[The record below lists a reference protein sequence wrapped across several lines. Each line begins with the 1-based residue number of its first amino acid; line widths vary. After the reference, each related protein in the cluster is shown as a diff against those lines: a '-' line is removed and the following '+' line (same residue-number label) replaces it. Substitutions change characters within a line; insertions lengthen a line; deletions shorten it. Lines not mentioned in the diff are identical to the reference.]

1 LSKDRY
7 ERVSRNEEI
16 RAIFIFGLLAVFAYV
31 KTQFATLNLVY
42 TFGTFDLIV
51 IINILLV
58 LWSMYALFMVLGLS
72 RDTLGKSASRMFR
85 DSSKMFLQYSYAV
98 LAIFMVLFGFL
109 IFGVLRIV
117 LFLFIV
123 GTIGL
128 IAAFFYFEN
137 KPKILERKLSFKEI
151 IKIIIEI
158 KNYILQKIMDS
169 KAFIVGLLFLFSAT
183 GVMYYPDNWFASD
196 VLIFVFFTAAVFS
209 VSYLLYLRANKRKE
223 VDEYSI

>member
-1 LSKDRY
+1 
-7 ERVSRNEEI
+7 VSRNEEI